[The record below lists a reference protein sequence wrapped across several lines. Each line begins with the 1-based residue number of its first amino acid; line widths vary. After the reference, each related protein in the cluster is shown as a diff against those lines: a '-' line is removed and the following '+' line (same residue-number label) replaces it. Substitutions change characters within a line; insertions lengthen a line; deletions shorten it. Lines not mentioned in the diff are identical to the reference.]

1 MSQEPESP
9 EHFLRSARYWV
20 SLPFVAYL
28 LAIPGLGPAA
38 LFVPIVIWLAPLGV
52 MSYFSDVKFS
62 EAESYQLVFLAFHIV
77 FWGLFTFALCG
88 RRRLS
93 TRVLTM
99 IWLTLVTLLLMSITG
114 CHSKPGEGLRSSG
127 NWH

>member
-1 MSQEPESP
+1 MSQEPESHD
-9 EHFLRSARYWV
+9 HFLRSAGYWV

-38 LFVPIVIWLAPLGV
+38 LFVPIVVWLAPLGI
-52 MSYFSDVKFS
+52 MSYFCDVKFS
-62 EAESYQLVFLAFHIV
+62 EAESYRSVFLAFHIV
-77 FWGLFTFALCG
+77 FWGLFTFGLYG

-93 TRVLTM
+93 TRVLTV
-99 IWLTLVTLLLMSITG
+99 IWLTLATLLLMSITG
-114 CHSKPGEGLRSSG
+114 CYSKPGEGPRSSG

>member
-1 MSQEPESP
+1 MSQESESP
-9 EHFLRSARYWV
+9 EHFLRSARYWL

-38 LFVPIVIWLAPLGV
+38 LFVPIVIWDAPLGV
-52 MSYFSDVKFS
+52 MRWFSDVKLTEVDAYRS
-62 EAESYQLVFLAFHIV
+62 AFLAFHIV

-88 RRRLS
+88 RCRLS
-93 TRVLTM
+93 TRVLTI

-114 CHSKPGEGLRSSG
+114 CYSKPGEGPRSSG